1 MMHINTTPLERG
13 VIDGRKWLRGNVPVG
28 KDNWVFIDTIQ
39 DKGIAEICKLLSR
52 FVTYQALKVR
62 FSSFSTEDTMQE
74 IYALIVEAIPS
85 YELGKNSNMLTFLQ
99 NHVKNRIINMCK
111 YFSESRRRAI
121 HSDVTIVKARCPQCK
136 NVIRTEKAKSYTCP
150 KCQHIGN
157 KDWKVYN
164 TPVLPIPFSAI
175 RLPSNNRNTQERDI
189 LDSIAESDGICSIL
203 GEETTNIE
211 KLVEIRLDFAKLY
224 GMLDEMDRKM
234 LDMFLAG
241 NGHKDVAKALGL
253 SEKATYV
260 RVGKII
266 GKFKK
271 MQG

>member
-1 MMHINTTPLERG
+1 MTQTTIVPLERG
-13 VIDGRKWLRGNVPVG
+13 VADGRKWIKGHVPVG
-28 KDNWVFIDTIQ
+28 KDKWIYVDSQSNQGV
-39 DKGIAEICKLLSR
+39 GEICKLLSK
-52 FVTYQALKVR
+52 FVTYQAFKVK
-62 FSSFSTEDTMQE
+62 FASFSTEDVMQE
-74 IYALIVEAIPS
+74 IYALVIEAIPS

-111 YFSESRRRAI
+111 YFSESRRRAV
-121 HSDVTIVKARCPQCK
+121 HSESIIVKARCPQCR

-150 KCQHIGN
+150 KCDNIGS

-164 TPVLPIPFSAI
+164 TPVLPIPFSSI
-175 RLPSNNRNTQERDI
+175 RLPSNNRNIQERDI
-189 LDSIAESDGICSIL
+189 LDSIAECDGILSIL

-211 KLVEIRLDFAKLY
+211 KIVELKLDFAKLY
-224 GMLDEMDRKM
+224 MAIDEVDRKM
-234 LDMFLAG
+234 LDLFLAG
-241 NGHKDVAKALGL
+241 NGHKEVAKALGL

-266 GKFKK
+266 NKFKK

>member
-1 MMHINTTPLERG
+1 MTHNIVPLERG
-13 VIDGRKWLRGNVPVG
+13 IIDGRKWLRGSVPVG
-28 KDNWVFIDTIQ
+28 KDNWIYIDTL
-39 DKGIAEICKLLSR
+39 KNNGINDICKLLSK
-52 FVTYQALKVR
+52 FVTYQALKVK
-62 FSSFSTEDTMQE
+62 FSSYSTEDVMQE
-74 IYALIVEAIPS
+74 IYALIIEAMPS
-85 YELGKNSNMLTFLQ
+85 YELGRQSNMLTFLQ

-150 KCQHIGN
+150 KCEHVGN

-164 TPVLPIPFSAI
+164 TPVLPIPFSSI
-175 RLPSNNRNTQERDI
+175 RLPSNNRNTQERDV
-189 LDSIAESDGICSIL
+189 LDSIAESDGIYSIL

-211 KLVEIRLDFAKLY
+211 KIVEFRLDFAKLY
-224 GMLDEMDRKM
+224 TMLEETDRKM

-241 NGHKDVAKALGL
+241 NGHKEVAQCLGL

-266 GKFKK
+266 NKFKK

>member
-1 MMHINTTPLERG
+1 MMNITPLERG
-13 VIDGRKWLRGNVPVG
+13 IDNGRKWIKGHVPVG
-28 KDNWVFIDTIQ
+28 KENWVYVDTMANIGVN
-39 DKGIAEICKLLSR
+39 DICKLLQK
-52 FVTYQALKVR
+52 FVTYQALKVK
-62 FSSFSTEDTMQE
+62 FASYSTEDTMQE
-74 IYALIVEAIPS
+74 IYALIIEAIPS

-99 NHVKNRIINMCK
+99 NHVKNRMINMCK

-121 HSDVTIVKARCPQCK
+121 HSDITVVKARCPQCR
-136 NVIRTEKAKSYTCP
+136 NVIRTEKAKNYTCP
-150 KCQHIGN
+150 KCQYVGG

-175 RLPSNNRNTQERDI
+175 KLPSNNRNAQERDI
-189 LDSIAESDGICSIL
+189 LDSVSEGDGLCSVL
-203 GEETTNIE
+203 GYETTNIE
-211 KLVEIRLDFAKLY
+211 KIVENRLDFAKLY
-224 GMLDEMDRKM
+224 ASIDEMDQKM

-266 GKFKK
+266 SKFKK